1 MLDHVFGRP
10 SPTVRRT
17 QIFLVLFFWV
27 WRLYKG
33 DGSAMVAGR
42 RRIARRP
49 PRDVTYSRTWWRRVW
64 AFLVARRSGPHWMSN
79 INVRLK
85 SFTPYQLILGTLTI
99 VYALRHLDDLL
110 GIGAP
115 EPLAKMYSRSYYRAT
130 YVNTALDAGF
140 ASAMSIRPKWLKDI
154 SSLVFGVYYL
164 LWASEG
170 DEVLRRY
177 RALCNVEMLRTTW
190 EKTYNNPYLR
200 GFIKLHLPKV
210 PIVRYVYIHRPP
222 TSSRANNPPV
232 KAMLFFNGTEKQLAR
247 ATELVMDFPGGGFIA
262 MGPEC
267 HEERLRTWAIRTG
280 KPILSI
286 DYGKA
291 PEYPYPWAIEEG
303 IDAYRTITDTKGA
316 VIGIKSRHLGVVL
329 TGDSAGGNIC
339 ATIMNRILEHHKHI
353 TRPVAM
359 ILAYPALDFNYTSWM
374 SPTNLRVL
382 QTEQS
387 EVHIPGLVHGKDH
400 LRHKSPLSVVDD
412 VSKPKRPTAKSR
424 KSWAHSI
431 SSKFGLGMTPR
442 ASDSKPQPRR
452 SMTATR
458 PLTKRTESGWFASRE
473 DNEFSDGLSDVMSSD
488 DEDESSIDCRNDA
501 DKCLAERVKTP
512 GVFADERFTD
522 GILSTSP
529 QPTPTADDA
538 AVVPTTPKPVKK
550 APFATR
556 LTMTSRVGYF
566 QDRVISP
573 SMMRAMAI
581 LYIGPQRCPDFETD
595 YYISPILSPPQNLAH
610 FPPVY
615 LICGERDPFVDDTVI
630 FAGKLREAKRTRR
643 AHAAN
648 PGDNKSSKHGE
659 GLRMTT
665 GKPNEEPP
673 DHILRET
680 DEDWVQ
686 MRIIEGW
693 GHGFMQMSSLMR
705 EIDPV
710 LVEMADWI
718 DESFERARL
727 VEKDKEDVAAAH
739 AAARAAFKP
748 DAPVTS
754 AQDSLPSPLR
764 SRHVKPV
771 REYTH
776 TRKDQAV
783 GDADLGMDFGP
794 GNSDDEDNM
803 DNIISFTPKMKRR
816 TPPPSQFNPVPRR
829 PSRDVLKREN
839 SVPNFDSMDDSGS
852 SGETVVLRTPPVGR
866 IVLPSTPAQPKGT
879 MSFGL
884 FSRPAP
890 ANRGPI
896 AFSKTPATSLYAPT
910 AGRRGTPAPSLHP
923 HSTNPI
929 VKAAVAGA
937 RAASPALQ
945 AAGLVPQSV
954 HSLDPEE
961 MYRRRRAEAVFG
973 MEKEDSSSE
982 K

>member
-1 MLDHVFGRP
+1 
-10 SPTVRRT
+10 
-17 QIFLVLFFWV
+17 
-27 WRLYKG
+27 
-33 DGSAMVAGR
+33 
-42 RRIARRP
+42 
-49 PRDVTYSRTWWRRVW
+49 
-64 AFLVARRSGPHWMSN
+64 MSN
-79 INVRLK
+79 LNARLK
-85 SFTPYQLILGTLTI
+85 SFSPYQLILATLTFT
-99 VYALRHLDDLL
+99 YALRHLDDLL
-110 GIGAP
+110 GIAAP
-115 EPLAKMYSRSYYRAT
+115 EPLARMYSRSYYRAT

-140 ASAMSIRPKWLKDI
+140 ASAMSIRPRWLKDI
-154 SSLVFGVYYL
+154 CSLVFGIYYL
-164 LWASEG
+164 LRASEG

-177 RALCNVEMLRTTW
+177 RALCSVEMLRTTW
-190 EKTYNNPYLR
+190 EKTYHNPYLR

-210 PIVRYVYIHRPP
+210 AIVRHVFIHRPP
-222 TSSRANNPPV
+222 TSSRVNNPPV

-247 ATELVMDFPGGGFIA
+247 TTELVMDFPGGGFIA

-339 ATIMNRILEHHKHI
+339 TTIMNRILEHHKHI

-400 LRHKSPLSVVDD
+400 LRHKSPLSVVED
-412 VSKPKRPTAKSR
+412 VKRPKRPGAKSR

-431 SSKFGLGMTPR
+431 STKFGLGMTPQK
-442 ASDSKPQPRR
+442 DSKPNPAR
-452 SMTATR
+452 SMTSTR
-458 PLTKRTESGWFASRE
+458 PLARRAESGWFASRE
-473 DNEFSDGLSDVMSSD
+473 DNESSDDMSDAMSSSSD
-488 DEDESSIDCRNDA
+488 DEGSIDHRNDA
-501 DKCLAERVKTP
+501 DKSLAERVKTP
-512 GVFADERFTD
+512 GVFADERFPD
-522 GILSTSP
+522 GILSSSP
-529 QPTPTADDA
+529 QQTSA
-538 AVVPTTPKPVKK
+538 AEAGDLALVPSTPKPVAK

-581 LYIGPQRCPDFETD
+581 LYVGPQRCPDFETD
-595 YYISPILSPPQNLAH
+595 YYISPILSPPENLAH

-648 PGDNKSSKHGE
+648 SGDNNKGGKHGE

-718 DESFERARL
+718 DESFERERL
-727 VEKDKEDVAAAH
+727 LEKDKEEVAAAH

-748 DAPVTS
+748 EAPVTS

-776 TRKDQAV
+776 TPKDKAV
-783 GDADLGMDFGP
+783 GESDLGMDFGP
-794 GNSDDEDNM
+794 DNSDDEDNL
-803 DNIISFTPKMKRR
+803 DNIISFTPKPKKR
-816 TPPPSQFNPVPRR
+816 TPPPSQFTPVPRR
-829 PSRDVLKREN
+829 PSRDTIHREN
-839 SVPNFDSMDDSGS
+839 SVPNFGSMDDSGS
-852 SGETVVLRTPPVGR
+852 SGETVVLHTPPQGR
-866 IVLPSTPAQPKGT
+866 IALPSTPAQPKGT

-884 FSRPAP
+884 FSRPTA
-890 ANRGPI
+890 ANRGPVAI
-896 AFSKTPATSLYAPT
+896 SKTPATSLYAPA
-910 AGRRGTPAPSLHP
+910 AGRGGSFTPNIS
-923 HSTNPI
+923 NPI

-945 AAGLVPQSV
+945 AAGLVPESV

-973 MEKEDSSSE
+973 MEKEENSD